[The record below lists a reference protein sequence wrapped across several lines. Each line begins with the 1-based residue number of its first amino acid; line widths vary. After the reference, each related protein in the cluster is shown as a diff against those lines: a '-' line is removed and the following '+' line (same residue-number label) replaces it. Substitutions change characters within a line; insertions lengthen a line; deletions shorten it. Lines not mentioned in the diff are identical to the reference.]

1 MKFTLNIQS
10 SEQLSNICGSYD
22 KNIENIASNLDVNI
36 TNKGSDFI
44 IKGENSA
51 QAVSILQDLLVVSE
65 SKTIDFED
73 IDLCIKQL
81 NSSNEE
87 IKSVTIKTSRKH
99 IHIRST
105 NQQIYV
111 NAIIENDAVFA
122 IGPAGTGK
130 TYLAVA
136 RAVEAL
142 ENSDVKRI
150 VLVRPAVEAGEKL
163 GFLPGDLSE
172 KVDPYLRPIYD
183 ALYEF
188 IGFERVSKLIEQH
201 VIEVAPLAFMRG
213 RTLNESYIILDEAQN
228 TTIPQMKMF
237 LTRMGF
243 GSKMVITGDVTQID
257 LPDPRQSGL
266 KDAIKILNNIEN
278 IQFCNFDAQDVVR
291 HQLVKKIVS
300 AYDNAS

>member
-1 MKFTLNIQS
+1 MKFTLDIQS
-10 SEQLSNICGSYD
+10 SEQLANICGTFD
-22 KNIENIASNLDVNI
+22 KNLENIAKNLDLKVS
-36 TNKGSDFI
+36 NKGSDFN
-44 IKGENSA
+44 IKGENASL
-51 QAVSILQDLLVVSE
+51 AVSVLQDLLVLSE
-65 SKTIDFED
+65 SKAIDFSD
-73 IDLCIKQL
+73 IDLCIKSL
-81 NSSNEE
+81 NSPNGET
-87 IKSVTIKTSRKH
+87 KSVTIKTSKKH

-105 NQQIYV
+105 NQQNYV
-111 NAIIENDAVFA
+111 NSIIDNDAVFA
-122 IGPAGTGK
+122 VGPAGTGK

-142 ENSDVKRI
+142 ENSSIKRL

-188 IGFERVSKLIEQH
+188 VGFERVNRLIEKR

-243 GSKMVITGDVTQID
+243 GSKVVITGDITQID
-257 LPDPRQSGL
+257 LPKVSESGL
-266 KDAIKILNNIEN
+266 IHAIKILSSIDNIA
-278 IQFCNFDAQDVVR
+278 FCNFDTKDVVR

-300 AYDNAS
+300 AYDHT

>member
-1 MKFTLNIQS
+1 MKFTLNIQN
-10 SEQLSNICGSYD
+10 SEQLANICGSYD
-22 KNIENIASNLDVNI
+22 KNIENIGANLGVDI
-36 TNKGSDFI
+36 SNKGSDFN

-51 QAVSILQDLLVVSE
+51 IAVSVLQDLLVVSE
-65 SKTIDFED
+65 SKAIDFGD
-73 IDLCIKQL
+73 IDLCIKSL
-81 NSSNEE
+81 NNPNGE

-99 IHIRST
+99 IHIRSA
-105 NQQIYV
+105 NQQNYV
-111 NAIIENDAVFA
+111 NAIVENDAVFA
-122 IGPAGTGK
+122 VGPAGTGK

-188 IGFERVSKLIEQH
+188 IGFEKVNKLIEQR

-257 LPDPRQSGL
+257 LPNPSQSGL
-266 KDAIKILNNIEN
+266 TDAIKILKGIEH
-278 IQFCNFDAQDVVR
+278 IAFCNFDAQDVVR

-300 AYDNAS
+300 AYDNA

>member
-10 SEQLSNICGSYD
+10 SEQLANICGSYD
-22 KNIENIASNLDVNI
+22 KNIENIGANLGVNI
-36 TNKGSDFI
+36 SHKGADFN

-51 QAVSILQDLLVVSE
+51 IAVSVLQDLLTVSE
-65 SKTIDFED
+65 NKAIDFGD
-73 IDLCIKQL
+73 IDLCIKSL
-81 NSSNEE
+81 NSPNGE

-105 NQQIYV
+105 NQQNYV
-111 NAIIENDAVFA
+111 NAIVENDAVFA
-122 IGPAGTGK
+122 VGPAGTGK

-142 ENSDVKRI
+142 ESSDVKRI

-188 IGFERVSKLIEQH
+188 IGFEKVNKLIEQR

-257 LPDPRQSGL
+257 LPKSSQSGL
-266 KDAIKILNNIEN
+266 TDAIKILKDIEH
-278 IQFCNFDAQDVVR
+278 IAFCNFDAQDVVR

-300 AYDNAS
+300 AYDNA

>member
-10 SEQLSNICGSYD
+10 SEQLANICGSYD
-22 KNIENIASNLDVNI
+22 KNIENIGANLGVNI
-36 TNKGSDFI
+36 SNKGADFN

-51 QAVSILQDLLVVSE
+51 IAVSVLQDLLTVSE
-65 SKTIDFED
+65 NKAIDFGD
-73 IDLCIKQL
+73 IDLCIKSL
-81 NSSNEE
+81 NNPNGE

-99 IHIRST
+99 IHIRSA
-105 NQQIYV
+105 NQQNYV
-111 NAIIENDAVFA
+111 NAIVENDAVFA
-122 IGPAGTGK
+122 VGPAGTGK

-142 ENSDVKRI
+142 ESSDVKRI

-188 IGFERVSKLIEQH
+188 IGFEKVNKLIEQR

-257 LPDPRQSGL
+257 LPKSSQSGL
-266 KDAIKILNNIEN
+266 TDAIKILKDIEH
-278 IQFCNFDAQDVVR
+278 IAFCNFDAQDVVR

-300 AYDNAS
+300 AYDNA

>member
-1 MKFTLNIQS
+1 MKFTLDIQS
-10 SEQLSNICGSYD
+10 SEQLANISGSFD
-22 KNIENIASNLDVNI
+22 KNIENIATNLGVNI
-36 TNKGSDFI
+36 SNKGADFN

-51 QAVSILQDLLVVSE
+51 LAVSVLQDLLVVSE
-65 SKTIDFED
+65 NKAIDFGD
-73 IDLCIKQL
+73 IDLCIKSL
-81 NSSNEE
+81 NSPNGEV
-87 IKSVTIKTSRKH
+87 KSVTIKTSRKH

-105 NQQIYV
+105 NQQNYV

-122 IGPAGTGK
+122 VGPAGTGK

-142 ENSDVKRI
+142 ESSNVKRI

-188 IGFERVSKLIEQH
+188 IGFEKVNKLIEQR

-257 LPDPRQSGL
+257 LPNPKQSGL
-266 KDAIKILNNIEN
+266 TDAIKILKDIEQ
-278 IQFCNFDAQDVVR
+278 IAFCNFDAQDVVR
-291 HQLVKKIVS
+291 HQLVKNIVR
-300 AYDNAS
+300 AYDNV

>member
-81 NSSNEE
+81 NSSNGE